1 MEYIKASDKNIDD
14 IFHVVQ
20 KTITT
25 IYPKYYPKE
34 VVDFFCEHHCRETIA
49 KDIEKGNINI
59 LVDHDQMVGTGSRDG
74 NHITRVY
81 VLPEFQG
88 KGYGSFIMNYLEDE
102 IAVHYSSAILDA
114 SLPASGLYEHR
125 GYHTIKHE
133 KHTVEND
140 VVLVYEVMEKT
151 LSNRNKNIC
160 YGEKRFRPRLNTE
173 NGEVN
178 GETVFC
184 YHQQGNEIWAEYAGG
199 EINKGF
205 LIGFVEENGELD
217 FYYQHVNAKHQI
229 RVGKCHS
236 IPKLLD
242 NGKLELSEQWQ
253 WLNGDMSKGSSVVIE
268 I

>member
-34 VVDFFCEHHCRETIA
+34 VVNFFCEHHCRENIA
-49 KDIEKGNINI
+49 KDIENGNINI

-88 KGYGSFIMNYLEDE
+88 KGYGSFIMNYLEEE
-102 IAVHYSSAILDA
+102 IAVHYSNAILDA

-133 KHTVEND
+133 KHAVEND
-140 VVLVYEVMEKT
+140 VVLVYEVMEKS
-151 LSNRNKNIC
+151 L
-160 YGEKRFRPRLNTE
+160 
-173 NGEVN
+173 
-178 GETVFC
+178 
-184 YHQQGNEIWAEYAGG
+184 
-199 EINKGF
+199 
-205 LIGFVEENGELD
+205 
-217 FYYQHVNAKHQI
+217 
-229 RVGKCHS
+229 
-236 IPKLLD
+236 
-242 NGKLELSEQWQ
+242 
-253 WLNGDMSKGSSVVIE
+253 SKGSATVFPSCLTMGN
-268 I
+268 